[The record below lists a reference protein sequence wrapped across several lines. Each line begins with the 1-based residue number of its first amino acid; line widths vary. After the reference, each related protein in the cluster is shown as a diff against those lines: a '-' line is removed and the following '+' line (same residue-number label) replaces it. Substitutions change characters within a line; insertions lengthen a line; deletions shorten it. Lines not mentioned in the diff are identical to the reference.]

1 MATSLMRWDPAAEF
15 NQLRET
21 MDRVFNN
28 FGRWPAIRDEGLGA
42 HTLAID
48 VHETPDA
55 YVVMAAVPGVEP
67 ENVDVSIEDGVLSIK
82 GEFQRRNEVDE
93 QNYLR
98 RELHYGAFER
108 SLRLPP
114 SIDFDRTE
122 AAFENGMLTLTLPK
136 RPEARPRSIKI
147 TPKGAIEGEKK

>member
-1 MATSLMRWDPAAEF
+1 MATSIMRWDPAAEF

-21 MDRVFNN
+21 MDRLFNN
-28 FGRWPAIRDEGLGA
+28 FGRWPMVRDEGLGA

-55 YVVMAAVPGVEP
+55 YVVTAAVPGVKP
-67 ENVDVSIEDGVLSIK
+67 EDVDVSIEDGVLTIK
-82 GEFQRRNEVDE
+82 GEFRWREDVEDQH
-93 QNYLR
+93 YLR
-98 RELHYGAFER
+98 RELQYGAFER

-114 SIDFDRTE
+114 SVDFDKAE
-122 AAFENGMLTLTLPK
+122 AAFENGMLTLSLPK

-147 TPKGAIEGEKK
+147 TPKGAIEGKK